1 MTIYLLYKILF
12 SSLIY
17 SRWMDP
23 LRNFNERP
31 DATKDFYTKANEYR
45 IQNAA
50 INSLDTKTH
59 LILIGV
65 ST

>member
-1 MTIYLLYKILF
+1 
-12 SSLIY
+12 
-17 SRWMDP
+17 MDP

-31 DATKDFYTKANEYR
+31 DVTKDYYMKANEYQ
-45 IQNAA
+45 IQHTT

-59 LILIGV
+59 LSLIEV